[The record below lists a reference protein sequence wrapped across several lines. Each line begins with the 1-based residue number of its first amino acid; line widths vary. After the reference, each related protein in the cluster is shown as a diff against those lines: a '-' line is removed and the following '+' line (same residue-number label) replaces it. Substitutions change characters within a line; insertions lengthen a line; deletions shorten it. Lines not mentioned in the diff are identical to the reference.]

1 MNAAGVVLG
10 LGVAV
15 AAASTTGRWVS
26 RGRIEV
32 IVPDAR
38 STHWREGGA
47 DVGSASDAPGRRSAR
62 DGTALV
68 VDVATAV
75 RAGISPEQ
83 AWTSAGI
90 TCGGTG
96 VPALAEVIGAGLRPA
111 DARAV
116 VSGCRLAHQLGAPLA
131 PVLEGIGVLLDEQAE
146 QAAERAATAA
156 GPRSSIRVMTWLP
169 AGCLVAGTAMGADP
183 VGVVV
188 AGGPGRVALAAGA
201 LLLWSGHRWSRAL
214 IRSAEQAGQA

>member
-1 MNAAGVVLG
+1 MNAAGAVLG

-15 AAASTTGRWVS
+15 TLVSVAGRWAS
-26 RGRIEV
+26 GGRIEA
-32 IVPDAR
+32 IVPGAGSTNRR
-38 STHWREGGA
+38 SGRTGA
-47 DVGSASDAPGRRSAR
+47 GSAREAPGKSATR
-62 DGTALV
+62 DGTTLV

-96 VPALAEVIGAGLRPA
+96 VPELAEVIDAGLRPA

-116 VSGCRLAHQLGAPLA
+116 VAGCRLAHQLGAPLA
-131 PVLEGIGVLLDEQAE
+131 PVLEGIGGLLDEQAE
-146 QAAERAATAA
+146 LAAERAATAA

-169 AGCLVAGTAMGADP
+169 AACLAAGAAMGADP
-183 VGVVV
+183 VHVVV
-188 AGGPGRVALAAGA
+188 AGGPGRLALAVGA
-201 LLLWSGHRWSRAL
+201 LLLWSGHRWARAL
-214 IRSAEQAGQA
+214 IRAAERAGRP